1 MRDKDFKDDILN
13 NEILPESFIEKIAD
27 IIDDELN
34 IEIAECE
41 KADADIP
48 KEHDKILLEMARE
61 YDAKMRRTVHR
72 RKGKRALRI
81 AAVIAVVIM
90 GLGSIGI
97 SASEAFRMRV
107 FSLFENKEDGA
118 VVFRNDTEYELL
130 SGWSDYWY
138 PEYLPE
144 GYYLFTVK
152 SIDLQKTM
160 LFVKIN
166 TDNEIRIYEKNNQLL
181 SMVDIDTN
189 VYEKVNLGTYEG
201 YIYIDE
207 INNSTDLIWQTD
219 DRILEIS
226 VSNILD
232 YDFVISIAKN
242 MKYIE

>member
-138 PEYLPE
+138 PEYLPD
-144 GYYLFTVK
+144 GYYLLTAEESNNMGKF
-152 SIDLQKTM
+152 M
-160 LFVKIN
+160 LFKSVN
-166 TDNEIRIYEKNNQLL
+166 NDEIRMYESTSDNAF
-181 SMVDIDTN
+181 SVDSDTN
-189 VYEKVNLGTYEG
+189 VYEK
-201 YIYIDE
+201 IYI
-207 INNSTDLIWQTD
+207 NSEEAYIFQDIED
-219 DRILEIS
+219 
-226 VSNILD
+226 NIG
-232 YDFVISIAKN
+232 
-242 MKYIE
+242 

>member
-34 IEIAECE
+34 IEITECE

-144 GYYLFTVK
+144 GYYLFTAENDNIVGK
-152 SIDLQKTM
+152 IM
-160 LFVKIN
+160 LFKSAQN
-166 TDNEIRIYEKNNQLL
+166 DEIRIYQVDKSNAPE
-181 SMVDIDTN
+181 MDIDTN
-189 VYEKVNLGTYEG
+189 IYEKTYINSNDAYIFMDDEDMYHLFWQVNEKVIIISFSDINSSDT
-201 YIYIDE
+201 IIE
-207 INNSTDLIWQTD
+207 IA
-219 DRILEIS
+219 E
-226 VSNILD
+226 
-232 YDFVISIAKN
+232 K
-242 MKYIE
+242 MKKY